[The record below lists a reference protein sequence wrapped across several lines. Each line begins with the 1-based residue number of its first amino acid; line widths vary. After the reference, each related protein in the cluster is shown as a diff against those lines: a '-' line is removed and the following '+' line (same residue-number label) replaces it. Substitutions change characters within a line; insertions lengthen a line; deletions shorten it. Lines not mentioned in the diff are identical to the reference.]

1 MRNIARNSFKLAIY
15 TTGALML
22 AATAV
27 TLTLEI
33 ARPAGD
39 RLPFLKFE
47 LDMFKVI
54 LAGFVVG
61 MLGILIPAV
70 STEARQRLEQRK
82 ASRIA
87 YSKAKT
93 GVDYLKLRLA
103 AASLAEAAT
112 ALQTAHFHKHQA
124 ELYDDLQEWL
134 EKRYGPDKTALEWDE
149 EMYRKLFG
157 ARKVLE
163 ENAEVWDRLSPE
175 VRIALLD
182 CALPTKSELENQ
194 RSHGPHGRGLNK

>member
-124 ELYDDLQEWL
+124 EQ
-134 EKRYGPDKTALEWDE
+134 
-149 EMYRKLFG
+149 MYRKLFG